1 MDSINYPAIVK
12 DEVCSNI
19 DDIQSCRYER
29 PAVTDMAVCLVY
41 FNSMKSKRILM
52 NYLYTVEKLR
62 TARIPYYTIELCFG
76 EPEIKKA
83 IHVSGKSFMFH
94 KERLCRLVERHVS
107 WWYSKVM
114 FLDADII
121 FNNPKWYSQVSAL
134 LYSHDVVQPFE
145 KAVWLDITYKQP
157 LIERY
162 SVAGMD
168 RKGEYDSKFHPGFAW
183 AFNRSWYRKVG
194 FFDYGITGSGD
205 TLSVAA
211 WLNVP
216 FKPTYLQEALKPAFD
231 EFNKLPK
238 PKLGNIRGTVYHLWH
253 GIRENRK
260 YLERHLILDGVSDV
274 RDILVLNKDGVFEL
288 TDSKINEKLEEYFIS
303 RHDDGF

>member
-1 MDSINYPAIVK
+1 
-12 DEVCSNI
+12 
-19 DDIQSCRYER
+19 
-29 PAVTDMAVCLVY
+29 
-41 FNSMKSKRILM
+41 MKSKRMLM

-83 IHVSGKSFMFH
+83 IHVSGKSFLFH

-107 WWYSKVM
+107 WWYSKIM

-121 FNNPKWYSQVSAL
+121 FNNPKWYSEVSAL
-134 LYSHDVVQPFE
+134 LYSQDVVQPFQ
-145 KAVWLDITYKQP
+145 KAVWLDITFKQP
-157 LIERY
+157 IIERY
-162 SVAGMD
+162 TVAGMD
-168 RKGEYDSKFHPGFAW
+168 TKGVFDSKLHPGFAW
-183 AFNRSWYRKVG
+183 AFKRSWYRKVG

-216 FKPTYLQEALKPAFD
+216 FRPSYLVSALKPAFD

-238 PKLGNIRGTVYHLWH
+238 PKLANIKGTVYHLWH
-253 GIRENRK
+253 GTRENRK
-260 YLERHLILDGVSDV
+260 YLERHSILDGVSDV

-288 TDSKINEKLEEYFIS
+288 TDTKINKKLEEYFVS
-303 RHDDGF
+303 RDDDGF